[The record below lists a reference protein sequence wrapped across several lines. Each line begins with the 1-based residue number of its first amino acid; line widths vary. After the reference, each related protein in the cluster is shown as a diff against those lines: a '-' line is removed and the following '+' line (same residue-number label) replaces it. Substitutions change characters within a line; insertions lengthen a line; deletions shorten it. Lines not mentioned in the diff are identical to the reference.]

1 MRRSIFLKI
10 ALSVT
15 ILLGVH
21 NLSSAQATRPFWNE
35 IQNFKHKD
43 SLSMP
48 ATHGIVFLG
57 SSSIRKWTDAETTF
71 KSYNVINR
79 GFGGSTLA
87 QAADYVNELVF
98 PYQPRQVVIYSGEND
113 IAVDKISAKETL
125 SRLQKLV
132 TNIRT
137 GMPNVPIVFMSI
149 KQSPS
154 RVEFTDVVL
163 SANKLIKKYLKS
175 VDHTTYL
182 DVNAKMLDSKGATR
196 PELFESDML
205 HLKPAGYAIWE
216 TALKPLLLK
225 P

>member
-98 PYQPRQVVIYSGEND
+98 TYQPRQVVIYSGEND
-113 IAVDKISAKETL
+113 IAVDKISAEETL

>member
-113 IAVDKISAKETL
+113 IAVDKISAEETL

>member
-1 MRRSIFLKI
+1 
-10 ALSVT
+10 
-15 ILLGVH
+15 
-21 NLSSAQATRPFWNE
+21 
-35 IQNFKHKD
+35 
-43 SLSMP
+43 MP

-87 QAADYVNELVF
+87 QAADYVNQLVF

-113 IAVDKISAKETL
+113 IAVDKISAEETL

-163 SANKLIKKYLKS
+163 TANKLIKKYLKS
-175 VDHTTYL
+175 INHAVYL
-182 DVNAKMLDSKGATR
+182 DVNAKMLDSKGTTR

-216 TALKPLLLK
+216 TALKPLLIK

>member
-1 MRRSIFLKI
+1 MKRSIFLKI
-10 ALSVT
+10 ALCAVISVSFQ
-15 ILLGVH
+15 LGY
-21 NLSSAQATRPFWNE
+21 AQETRPFWNE
-35 IQNFKHKD
+35 IQNFKRKD
-43 SLSMP
+43 SVAMP
-48 ATHGIVFLG
+48 AKNGIVFLG

-113 IAVDKISAKETL
+113 IAVDKVSAEETL
-125 SRLQKLV
+125 KRVQTLV
-132 TNIRT
+132 TKIRA
-137 GMPNVPIVFMSI
+137 GMPQVPIVFMSI

-163 SANKLIKKYLKS
+163 KANKLIKSYLKG

-182 DVNAKMLDSKGATR
+182 DVNIKMLDKNGATR

-216 TALKPLLLK
+216 TALKPLLIK